1 MTTVEHG
8 RRSQHL
14 PLPRAQRQG
23 VALCLSG
30 GGYRAALFHL
40 GATRRLNEL
49 GVLSK
54 VDTFTSVS
62 GGSIFASLIAAYA
75 VRDPD
80 AWSQPGR
87 TLPDYDAQ
95 VAEPMQELAQH
106 NIRTRTVLSRLLP
119 WNWRDSQVQ
128 IDALTTR
135 LADGPTGDARLGDLP
150 ERPRFIFCSSEMQFR
165 AQWTFDSGGRM
176 LGADPC
182 GHAAFGDTWTI
193 ARAAA
198 SSSCL
203 PGAFAPMR
211 VTDSLTGGT
220 YDDDDVEE
228 LKRTL
233 ALSDGGMYDNLGV
246 EPVWR
251 DHAAVLVS
259 DAGPSF
265 RPNPGLGRV
274 WNSLRFAIILLE
286 QATDVRKRWLLSNL
300 AAGAGVLR
308 PLRTPL
314 DRADPHRPR
323 RLLRGRARGAR
334 EPRLRHRRR
343 RGALARPRA
352 GGGVARAARALPGLD
367 GRGASRGGPGRERQD
382 AGLRARVVPPLTTLR
397 VWVRRTT
404 IRAHGRGLRT
414 SWSTVPR

>member
-228 LKRTL
+228 LKRRL

-300 AAGAGVLR
+300 AAGELEGTYWSIAGSADGYPEQPPVPAYSDRFVRRSIAPIRIDLDVFSEGERAVLENHGYLIADAA
-308 PLRTPL
+308 LRSHVRGLAAGWPEPRVPFP
-314 DRADPHRPR
+314 DWMDEERAAAA
-323 RLLRGRARGAR
+323 LAESGKTKVFARGWF
-334 EPRLRHRRR
+334 RR
-343 RGALARPRA
+343 
-352 GGGVARAARALPGLD
+352 
-367 GRGASRGGPGRERQD
+367 
-382 AGLRARVVPPLTTLR
+382 
-397 VWVRRTT
+397 
-404 IRAHGRGLRT
+404 
-414 SWSTVPR
+414 